1 MYDTI
6 IIGAGMSGLAAGIRL
21 AYFGQRV
28 CILERHYTIG
38 GLNSFYRLN
47 GRDYDV
53 GLHAVTNFTPKGTR
67 TGPLARLL
75 RQLRIRWD
83 ELLLAPQVGSV
94 VAFPDIELH
103 FSNEFEKLES
113 EINSKFPSQM
123 DNFRR
128 LLKRIVDYNDLDQV
142 VYEMSARQV
151 VEEIVDDPLLVEMIF
166 CPLMWYGN
174 AREHDMDFGQFCI
187 MFRSIYMEGLARP
200 LNGVRLILKHLV
212 RKFRGLGGELVLR
225 KGVEQIAMEE
235 GRAIG
240 VVLDDGNQLTGRH
253 VLSSA
258 GIVETMR
265 MCNESRC
272 EKNPSVGQL
281 SFVETLAVL
290 DQQPRQ
296 IGCDRTIVFFN
307 DSDKFHWEKSTELCD
322 VRTGVICSPN
332 NYAYGELGDQDA
344 KLPEGM
350 MRVTALANFQR
361 WNTLPESEY
370 RVEKLRWF
378 DRVIASAVR
387 FVPDFRRHI
396 VATDM
401 FTPKTIRRF
410 TSHDNG
416 AVYGAP
422 DKQWDGTTPFENL
435 YICGTDQGFVG
446 IVGAIVSGI
455 SMANQHCLRD

>member
-1 MYDTI
+1 
-6 IIGAGMSGLAAGIRL
+6 
-21 AYFGQRV
+21 
-28 CILERHYTIG
+28 
-38 GLNSFYRLN
+38 
-47 GRDYDV
+47 
-53 GLHAVTNFTPKGTR
+53 
-67 TGPLARLL
+67 
-75 RQLRIRWD
+75 
-83 ELLLAPQVGSV
+83 
-94 VAFPDIELH
+94 
-103 FSNEFEKLES
+103 
-113 EINSKFPSQM
+113 
-123 DNFRR
+123 
-128 LLKRIVDYNDLDQV
+128 
-142 VYEMSARQV
+142 
-151 VEEIVDDPLLVEMIF
+151 
-166 CPLMWYGN
+166 
-174 AREHDMDFGQFCI
+174 
-187 MFRSIYMEGLARP
+187 
-200 LNGVRLILKHLV
+200 
-212 RKFRGLGGELVLR
+212 
-225 KGVEQIAMEE
+225 
-235 GRAIG
+235 
-240 VVLDDGNQLTGRH
+240 
-253 VLSSA
+253 
-258 GIVETMR
+258 VETMR
-265 MCNESRC
+265 MCNGSHS

-332 NYAYGELGDQDA
+332 NYAYDELGDQDA
-344 KLPEGM
+344 KLLEGM

-396 VATDM
+396 VDTDM

-410 TSHDNG
+410 TWHDNG

>member
-128 LLKRIVDYNDLDQV
+128 LLKQIVDYNDLDQV

-225 KGVEQIAMEE
+225 KGVEQIAVEE

-265 MCNESRC
+265 MCNESRS
-272 EKNPSVGQL
+272 EKTPSVGQL